1 MKCVSAATWY
11 RSENQV
17 RTTALPQGGY
27 YSLLGM
33 AELLFFAQC
42 HALINLKDDR

>member
-1 MKCVSAATWY
+1 MKCVFAATWY
-11 RSENQV
+11 RGENQV

-33 AELLFFAQC
+33 AELLLFAQC
-42 HALINLKDDR
+42 LGRINLKDDR